1 MRKRKLNKKGKIL
14 FTILTTILSVI
25 VYYLM
30 IALSKNIDNNVY
42 ELIIVAGWI
51 WLLVGQIIVYS
62 NIWYKGDDNDVFGIR
77 WQIKK

>member
-14 FTILTTILSVI
+14 FTILTTILSAI

-42 ELIIVAGWI
+42 KLIIVIGWI

>member
-1 MRKRKLNKKGKIL
+1 MRKRKLNKKGKML
-14 FTILTTILSVI
+14 FTILTTILSAI

-42 ELIIVAGWI
+42 KLIIVAGWI

>member
-1 MRKRKLNKKGKIL
+1 MRKRKLNKTGKIL

-42 ELIIVAGWI
+42 KLIIVIGWI

-77 WQIKK
+77 

>member
-30 IALSKNIDNNVY
+30 IALSKNIDNDIY
-42 ELIIVAGWI
+42 KLIIVIGWI

-77 WQIKK
+77 

>member
-14 FTILTTILSVI
+14 FTILTTILSAI

-42 ELIIVAGWI
+42 KLIIVAGWI
-51 WLLVGQIIVYS
+51 WLLVGQTIVYS

-77 WQIKK
+77 

>member
-14 FTILTTILSVI
+14 FTILTTILSSI

-42 ELIIVAGWI
+42 KLIIVAGWI

-77 WQIKK
+77 

>member
-14 FTILTTILSVI
+14 FTILTTILSAI

-30 IALSKNIDNNVY
+30 IALSKNIDNDIY
-42 ELIIVAGWI
+42 KLIIIAGWI

-77 WQIKK
+77 

>member
-14 FTILTTILSVI
+14 FTILTTILSAI

-42 ELIIVAGWI
+42 KLIIVVGWI

>member
-77 WQIKK
+77 

>member
-14 FTILTTILSVI
+14 FTILTTILSAI

>member
-14 FTILTTILSVI
+14 FTILTTILSAI

-42 ELIIVAGWI
+42 KLIIVAGWI

>member
-14 FTILTTILSVI
+14 FTILTTILSAI

-42 ELIIVAGWI
+42 KLIIVAGWI
-51 WLLVGQIIVYS
+51 WLLVGQTIVYS

>member
-14 FTILTTILSVI
+14 FTILTIILSAI

-42 ELIIVAGWI
+42 KLIIVAGWI

>member
-14 FTILTTILSVI
+14 FTILTAILSAI

-30 IALSKNIDNNVY
+30 IALSKNIDNNVCK
-42 ELIIVAGWI
+42 LIIVIGWI

-77 WQIKK
+77 

>member
-1 MRKRKLNKKGKIL
+1 MKKRKLNKKGKIL
-14 FTILTTILSVI
+14 FTILTAILSAI

-42 ELIIVAGWI
+42 KLIIVAGWI

-77 WQIKK
+77 

>member
-14 FTILTTILSVI
+14 FTILTTILSAI

-30 IALSKNIDNNVY
+30 IALSKNIDNDIY
-42 ELIIVAGWI
+42 KLIIVIGWI

>member
-14 FTILTTILSVI
+14 FTILTTILSAI

-42 ELIIVAGWI
+42 KLIIVAGWI

-77 WQIKK
+77 

>member
-30 IALSKNIDNNVY
+30 IALSKNIDNDIY
-42 ELIIVAGWI
+42 KLIIVIGWI

>member
-14 FTILTTILSVI
+14 FTILTTILSAI

-42 ELIIVAGWI
+42 KLIIVIGWI

-77 WQIKK
+77 